1 MEDDLET
8 RIEEIVRQHGPLGVE
23 EILQFLRGEMVIET
37 STTERGKKE
46 KIRRCL
52 RRMSS
57 VRKVG
62 HTRAA
67 TYVLESDKVDMVM
80 QNSATNDLVRI
91 FIRESGGLVDDEVP
105 DDVASQF
112 EFFIGL
118 LTRKGVLKKTSS
130 GLEVTCKAFSFDAN
144 EKVSTSFTMPKRT
157 TDAIDE
163 LVALMSERQGSRL
176 KLWKNKVLMDDSSLP
191 VTKGMVVSIAIE
203 ALLSRVQMDSG
214 WQKGSDDWYWEDTAR
229 VGRFGLGHNADLPDS
244 QQGEFVADAS
254 FPINQKEHFILTS
267 EDGSKAKAR
276 EKAIAEA
283 AARKAAEIMRKTE

>member
-23 EILQFLRGEMVIET
+23 EILQFLRGELVIET

-67 TYVLESDKVDMVM
+67 TYVLESDKVDRNME
-80 QNSATNDLVRI
+80 NSATNALVREL
-91 FIRESGGLVDDEVP
+91 IRESGGLVNYPEP
-105 DDVASQF
+105 EEEASQF
-112 EFFIGL
+112 EFLIGL
-118 LTRKGVLKKTSS
+118 LTRKGVLKKTSL

-144 EKVSTSFTMPKRT
+144 EKASTSFTMPKRT
-157 TDAIDE
+157 SDAIDE
-163 LVALMSERQGSRL
+163 LVALMSERKGSRL

-214 WQKGSDDWYWEDTAR
+214 WQKEALGSDI
-229 VGRFGLGHNADLPDS
+229 
-244 QQGEFVADAS
+244 QQGEFDEAS
-254 FPINQKEHFILTS
+254 RIWKETS
-267 EDGSKAKAR
+267 RLSNDLSSDPEDHEEMLPYRFWGLD
-276 EKAIAEA
+276 ED
-283 AARKAAEIMRKTE
+283 